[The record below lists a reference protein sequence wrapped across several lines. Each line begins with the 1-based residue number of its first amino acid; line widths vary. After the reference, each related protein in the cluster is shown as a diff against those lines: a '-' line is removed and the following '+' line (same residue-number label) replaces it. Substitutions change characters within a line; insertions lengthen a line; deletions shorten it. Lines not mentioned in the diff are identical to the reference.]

1 MKKRLTNKY
10 VLMILGSLVLVV
22 GILGLLWATNALGW
36 RAFRLVDVEDFIG
49 ARLPKEAAE
58 VQFATQNE
66 VARIVWLRFKLPSE
80 AALSA
85 YMESLNLQIDLRSGY
100 TPFPSPNPQE
110 AAYVWWK
117 PGEAAQYT
125 GLYAIQ
131 DNKMVEVLADV
142 TDSQQPIIYV
152 RVYSLRGK

>member
-10 VLMILGSLVLVV
+10 VLMILSGLVLVV

-49 ARLPKEAAE
+49 TRLPEEAAE

-80 AALSA
+80 AALNT

-100 TPFPSPNPQE
+100 TPFPAPNPQE

-117 PGEAAQYT
+117 PGEAAQYR

-131 DNKMVEVLADV
+131 DNKMVEVLTDV

-152 RVYSLRGK
+152 RAYSLRGK